1 MAHDFV
7 LINGGT
13 ADMIS
18 LFRDWTHAA
27 YSAISGRLESLKS
40 QKFSCVL
47 RLDSPA
53 AALSPFNTP
62 FVLNVC

>member
-1 MAHDFV
+1 
-7 LINGGT
+7 
-13 ADMIS
+13 MIS